1 MIYLAVML
9 AFYLGDLS
17 YLSLIVVGLLGTY
30 LIYAHSSSQLTDE
43 AFFNEVVQDPEV
55 TIDSHKGQ
63 LCQLPNA
70 NNPYMNV
77 LVSDYSARPERPP
90 ACTDANDKI
99 ETNFNIHLYR
109 NVNDIW
115 DKNNSQRQFYTNPA
129 TTIPNDRDSFM
140 KWCWKTTAVC
150 KDGDQE
156 ACNRHIGLGEGH
168 PHGKIFRED

>member
-1 MIYLAVML
+1 MIYVN
-9 AFYLGDLS
+9 
-17 YLSLIVVGLLGTY
+17 
-30 LIYAHSSSQLTDE
+30 SSSHLTDE
-43 AFFNEVVQDPEV
+43 AFNEVVHDPEITV
-55 TIDSHKGQ
+55 DSQQGR
-63 LCQLPNA
+63 LCQLPNK

-90 ACTDANDKI
+90 ACTDAKDKI
-99 ETNFNIHLYR
+99 EDNFNIHLYR

-115 DKNNSQRQFYTNPA
+115 NKNNSQRQFYTNPA

-156 ACNRHIGLGEGH
+156 ACNRYIGLGEGH